1 MLSPFWMIVL
11 GLLAIAGTVLLLWLV
26 VALLFGVPRQAR
38 QRGHGFWS
46 WFVIQIVAVNP
57 VYPLVSLAMLPDR
70 AKGRLRRQYAAELD
84 AKLGPGRATPTGADA
99 AIPDRSVGDLPTL
112 APPGRSVGDAPTV

>member
-1 MLSPFWMIVL
+1 MLSPFGMLVL
-11 GLLAIAGTVLLLWLV
+11 GLLAFAGGLLVLWLAV
-26 VALLFGVPRQAR
+26 SLLFGVPRQAW

-46 WFVIQIVAVNP
+46 WFVIQIVALNP
-57 VYPLVSLAMLPDR
+57 VYPLVALAMLPDR

-84 AKLGPGRATPTGADA
+84 AKLGPGRPAPTGAGA